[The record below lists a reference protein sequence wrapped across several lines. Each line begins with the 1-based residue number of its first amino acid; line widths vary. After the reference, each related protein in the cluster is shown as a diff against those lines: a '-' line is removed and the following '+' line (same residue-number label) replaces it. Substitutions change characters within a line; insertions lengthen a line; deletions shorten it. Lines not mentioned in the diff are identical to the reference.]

1 MKEWKC
7 WTLLGLGVIVI
18 SIIAWKVAMSVS
30 IMTSIYITI
39 LLNGIVMCYNMIE
52 FGGKKKQ
59 R

>member
-7 WTLLGLGVIVI
+7 WILLGLGVTAI

-39 LLNGIVMCYNMIE
+39 ILNGIVMCYNMIE
-52 FGGKKKQ
+52 FGGKKK
-59 R
+59 

>member
-7 WTLLGLGVIVI
+7 WTLLVLGVIVI

-52 FGGKKKQ
+52 FGGKKK
-59 R
+59 